1 MLPNVSFASDSHNWN
16 GYEGQSPAGSL
27 TGAAAHVKAPE
38 VDDAACENDSVGDWV
53 GVGGPGGD
61 PTLIQTGLF
70 NINDEGTLGSGGFF
84 QVVDGPLATGGAVP
98 FTNLRYVPGH
108 TYAMLVDILEQH
120 DLMFFVVQDTADP
133 ENNTGS
139 FQIQSGEVRF
149 YKKGFAQFVSE
160 RSFSDPDGTG
170 PRPGRLTA
178 YMKAGTHQFV
188 YTSASAGEQFFR
200 LNELNADQQRLVSR
214 DGAQVLGDSTAL
226 DSLGLFDASWRACGR
241 PE

>member
-1 MLPNVSFASDSHNWN
+1 VLPNVSFASDSHNWN

-98 FTNLRYVPGH
+98 FSNLRYVPGH
-108 TYAMLVDILEQH
+108 
-120 DLMFFVVQDTADP
+120 
-133 ENNTGS
+133 
-139 FQIQSGEVRF
+139 
-149 YKKGFAQFVSE
+149 
-160 RSFSDPDGTG
+160 
-170 PRPGRLTA
+170 TA